1 MRTSPRTNCKKSRSQ
16 TPHIFNSP
24 LQELE
29 TDPAVQEL
37 LTKRKDLE
45 ILSLSNRQ
53 DRFSD
58 KMKEMKVMIPSALQ
72 QSLPFVWQTLISV

>member
-1 MRTSPRTNCKKSRSQ
+1 
-16 TPHIFNSP
+16 

-29 TDPAVQEL
+29 SDPAVQEL

-58 KMKEMKVMIPSALQ
+58 KMKEMKVMILSALLC
-72 QSLPFVWQTLISV
+72 SNLYHA